1 MIMRFSRSIILIAIA
16 LCAIFGI
23 QAASALQGNKPDQ
36 SKQQS
41 NEATLSVRTHL
52 VLVPVIV
59 TDKRGG
65 HVTGLK
71 AEDFEVKEDGSAQK
85 ISRLDELTADAAKV
99 QPSAGGPKTFSNGE
113 VADHPK
119 KLEIIALDQVNT
131 PFASSGDGRR
141 TLVEFLAKNVD
152 ANTLLALVTFQHN
165 GPRII
170 HDFTSDPSVLIAAVK
185 KVESSLNS
193 RDSRALDTPGD
204 NSQADLEALQI
215 TALLNGSD
223 AGNVGTPAQ
232 LSALARAQRAQ
243 VDASRQSQEA
253 LITLENFQQLA
264 QYFRGVPG
272 RKSLIWASTGFPF
285 SLGANPQ
292 ATTRGSTNDDW
303 QRTFQMLTDA
313 NIAVYPV
320 DIGGLLPGA
329 SANTIQQTDS
339 SLITSGNVA
348 ARSAQLGSMERGE
361 YTDPTVGRHDTMRQ
375 VAEMTGGQPFYNS
388 NDGAE
393 LFHRAGE
400 DAGQYYVLAYYT
412 KDTGKY
418 GWRKLAVKV
427 DRDGDKVRARS
438 GFFFNDPK
446 KEADPNTPLKDLKM
460 ALSSDL
466 NFTSIPLRGEWQQI
480 EPAGSQK
487 KVHFTLSVPAGV
499 ASIDTEHENHISL
512 EFLVVA
518 TDSKGKNIANIS
530 QRYDAKLP
538 PEGLAQIQSQGVEY
552 ANALA
557 LAPNSSYTVHFVVR
571 DNLRGTMGS
580 VVAPLKVE

>member
-1 MIMRFSRSIILIAIA
+1 MIVRFFRSITLIV
-16 LCAIFGI
+16 LFTIFGI
-23 QAASALQGNKPDQ
+23 QAAWALQGNKPDQ
-36 SKQQS
+36 SKQQN
-41 NEATLSVRTHL
+41 NETTLSVRTHL
-52 VLVPVIV
+52 VLVPVVV
-59 TDKRGG
+59 TDKHGD

-71 AEDFEVKEDGSAQK
+71 AENFEVKEDGGTQK
-85 ISRLDELTADAAKV
+85 ISRLDELTADAARIQAAPV
-99 QPSAGGPKTFSNGE
+99 VPKTFSNGS

-131 PFASSGDGRR
+131 PFASSSDGRR
-141 TLVEFLAKNVD
+141 SLVEFLAKNVD
-152 ANTLLALVTFQHN
+152 ANTLLALVALEHN

-170 HDFTSDPSVLIAAVK
+170 HDFTSDPSVLIEAVN
-185 KVESSLNS
+185 KVKSSLNS
-193 RDSRALDTPGD
+193 RDSRAIDTPGE
-204 NSQADLEALQI
+204 NSQADVEALQLL
-215 TALLNGSD
+215 ALVNGAD
-223 AGNVGTPAQ
+223 AGSVSTPGQ
-232 LSALARAQRAQ
+232 LAGLARAQRAQ

-285 SLGANPQ
+285 SLGANAQ
-292 ATTRGSTNDDW
+292 STTRGTTNDDW

-320 DIGGLLPGA
+320 DIGGLLLGA

-361 YTDPTVGRHDTMRQ
+361 YTDPNVGRHDTMRQ

-388 NDGAE
+388 NDGAA

-400 DAGQYYVLAYYT
+400 DAAQYYVLAYYA

-418 GWRKLAVKV
+418 GWRKLSVKV

-446 KEADPNTPLKDLKM
+446 KDADPNTPLKDLKM
-460 ALSSDL
+460 ALNSDL

-480 EPAGSQK
+480 EPVGSQK
-487 KVHFTLSVPAGV
+487 KVHFVLSLPAGV
-499 ASIDTEHENHISL
+499 ASIETEHENHISL
-512 EFLVVA
+512 EFLVTA

-552 ANALA
+552 ANALT
-557 LAPNSSYTVHFVVR
+557 LAPNSYTVHFVVR